1 MEVHRVLIFYHI
13 VLKPVAS
20 MSPLILSNFIVKSES
35 VKQNCQFSFPQR

>member
-20 MSPLILSNFIVKSES
+20 MSPLIISNFIES
-35 VKQNCQFSFPQR
+35 VKQNCQFSFPRR